1 MAKDIRVT
9 LELDNSKF
17 NRSINQSKTQV
28 KGFEKSSVASL
39 GSIRTAFLALG
50 GAAVVKNIIAVGQS
64 FQDLQTSLNFVTGG
78 AENGAVAFD
87 NLTKLATQTQFG
99 VEELVQSFIILQGS
113 GIKPTNDLFIAFAD
127 TAAVAQ
133 DQLGVLNSLVSL
145 FSRVTSKGK
154 LELEDLNKIA
164 DRGIP
169 IFKILTDE
177 FGKTIEEIK
186 ELAKTPE
193 GQKELFAGIQSA
205 LEDTYGGLLQ
215 EKLKNSSIAFSN
227 LEIAARRLAS
237 ALFTSLGLDS
247 TSAIEGLTDAINSL
261 ADNTAALESLGRAL
275 AGVGIALASFGAL
288 RGIRVA
294 MNGLQKGITGVVQTI
309 VGGGA
314 AGGGILSA
322 LRQFIG
328 TNVGGLVGLNGK
340 IVDAAGKTTGLK
352 RIFVGLGQ
360 GTFSI
365 AGKFAALGRV
375 LLRFAGPVGIAF
387 AVVEGFNFL
396 RKAFFGAEEATDELS
411 TSLQNLNTTA
421 TETEEP
427 LTKIKD
433 VVGDFLKELDDKLV
447 TIDNFND
454 AMKEVEHVFGGDK
467 TVKGMADYNR
477 AVQGVRN
484 AFIDVVKPMEDA
496 AEEARKQQEIQ
507 DELAAKL
514 AQGEQAIQKF
524 RDAFTGQALTTEELN
539 EKQSELNALL
549 SKYPELAEAIAKAQD
564 DLDQAF
570 SKNEGLNNFI
580 DNLARAQK
588 TLSDDLATA
597 LLEGEKPLEAFK
609 DFFKSIISQILADI
623 IRVQIIQ
630 PILSS
635 IFGAFGMPISFGP
648 GGSITRKKAVGGPV
662 MKDTPYIVGERGPEM
677 FVPNSA
683 GSIMRNDLMGGGG
696 SVTYNIQAVDARSFQ
711 QLVAS
716 DPEFI
721 YSVTEA
727 GRRRIPGRF

>member
-1 MAKDIRVT
+1 MDSY
-9 LELDNSKF
+9 NSYL
-17 NRSINQSKTQV
+17 S
-28 KGFEKSSVASL
+28 
-39 GSIRTAFLALG
+39 
-50 GAAVVKNIIAVGQS
+50 
-64 FQDLQTSLNFVTGG
+64 D
-78 AENGAVAFD
+78 
-87 NLTKLATQTQFG
+87 
-99 VEELVQSFIILQGS
+99 
-113 GIKPTNDLFIAFAD
+113 
-127 TAAVAQ
+127 
-133 DQLGVLNSLVSL
+133 
-145 FSRVTSKGK
+145 
-154 LELEDLNKIA
+154 
-164 DRGIP
+164 
-169 IFKILTDE
+169 
-177 FGKTIEEIK
+177 
-186 ELAKTPE
+186 
-193 GQKELFAGIQSA
+193 IQSSMGQA
-205 LEDTYGGLLQ
+205 NTLQ
-215 EKLKNSSIAFSN
+215 EKAIA
-227 LEIAARRLAS
+227 
-237 ALFTSLGLDS
+237 
-247 TSAIEGLTDAINSL
+247 
-261 ADNTAALESLGRAL
+261 
-275 AGVGIALASFGAL
+275 
-288 RGIRVA
+288 
-294 MNGLQKGITGVVQTI
+294 
-309 VGGGA
+309 
-314 AGGGILSA
+314 
-322 LRQFIG
+322 
-328 TNVGGLVGLNGK
+328 
-340 IVDAAGKTTGLK
+340 KT
-352 RIFVGLGQ
+352 Q
-360 GTFSI
+360 
-365 AGKFAALGRV
+365 A
-375 LLRFAGPVGIAF
+375 
-387 AVVEGFNFL
+387 
-396 RKAFFGAEEATDELS
+396 
-411 TSLQNLNTTA
+411 
-421 TETEEP
+421 
-427 LTKIKD
+427 
-433 VVGDFLKELDDKLV
+433 
-447 TIDNFND
+447 
-454 AMKEVEHVFGGDK
+454 
-467 TVKGMADYNR
+467 
-477 AVQGVRN
+477 
-484 AFIDVVKPMEDA
+484 
-496 AEEARKQQEIQ
+496 EARKQQEIQ

-623 IRVQIIQ
+623 IRLQIIQ